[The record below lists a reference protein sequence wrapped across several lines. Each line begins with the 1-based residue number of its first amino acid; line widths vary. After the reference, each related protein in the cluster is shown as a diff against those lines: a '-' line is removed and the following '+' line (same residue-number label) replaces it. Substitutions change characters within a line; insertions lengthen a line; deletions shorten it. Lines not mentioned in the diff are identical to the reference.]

1 MTDPQ
6 LLYTQLVA
14 AFKRMSWREAK
25 DVALRLLPDAPKHA
39 GVHGIAGVVAME
51 LQELP
56 QAVDY
61 LAQATRLDPARIDF
75 ATLHAK
81 ALSMN
86 GLADQALRATDRAR
100 ALSAADP
107 AALDTLGVIYAQNHA
122 HEQAVAVFRRAVSLS
137 PRHARY
143 RYNLAN
149 SLLAMGDTHAAER
162 ELEACIELDP
172 RYWNPHL
179 LLAGLAGQTS
189 GRDRV
194 ERLLGLLSRH
204 ADDSAAQ
211 TYLNMA
217 LAREY
222 EDLADYPK
230 AFEHLVRG
238 KSASRGR
245 RHDSIHRDESLCERL
260 IQTFPLP
267 PPTTPGNPSRAPI
280 FIIGMPRSGTTLVER
295 ILSSHPDVRA
305 AGELQNFP
313 IALQRISGNTEPL
326 LFSPELASR
335 TREIDWNRLGTDYLS
350 SIPLAR
356 TEGARFIDKLPHNFL
371 YAGHIAH
378 ALPHAAII
386 CLRRNPLD
394 TCLSNFRQL
403 FEQASPHFDYSFDLL
418 DIGRYFI
425 LFDRLMAHWRQTFP
439 GRILEL
445 DYETLVD
452 AQEATTRQLLAY
464 CQLPWNDACM
474 HFERNP
480 SAVSTVST
488 SQVRRPLYRS
498 SIHYWKHYEAQLHEL
513 RALLTAAGIRFE

>member
-6 LLYTQLVA
+6 LLYAQLVA
-14 AFKRMSWREAK
+14 AFKRLSWREAK
-25 DVALRLLPDAPKHA
+25 EIALRLLPDAPRHA
-39 GVHGIAGVVAME
+39 GVYGIAGVVAME
-51 LQELP
+51 LHELP

-61 LAQATRLDPARIDF
+61 LAQATTLDPARIDF

-81 ALSMN
+81 ALSAS
-86 GLADQALRATDRAR
+86 GLADQALHATDRAL
-100 ALSAADP
+100 ALAATDP

-122 HEQAVAVFRRAVSLS
+122 HEQAIAVFRRAVGLS

-149 SLLAMGDTHAAER
+149 SLLAMGDAHAAER
-162 ELEACIELDP
+162 ELEACIALDP
-172 RYWNPHL
+172 HYWNPHL

-189 GRDRV
+189 GHDRV
-194 ERLLGLLSRH
+194 ERLRGLLSRH
-204 ADDSAAQ
+204 PRDTAAQ

-222 EDLADYPK
+222 EELADYPQ
-230 AFEHLVRG
+230 AFEHFVRG

-245 RHDSIHRDESLCERL
+245 RQYSIHRDASLCDRL
-260 IQTFPLP
+260 MQTFPLP
-267 PPTTPGNPSRAPI
+267 PPTVPGNPSRAPI
-280 FIIGMPRSGTTLVER
+280 FIVGMPRSGTTLVER
-295 ILSSHPDVRA
+295 ILSSHPGVRS

-313 IALQRISGNTEPL
+313 IALQWMSGSPEPL
-326 LFSPELASR
+326 LFSAALATR
-335 TREIDWNRLGTDYLS
+335 THGLDWNRLGTDYLS
-350 SIPLAR
+350 SVPSAR

-378 ALPHAAII
+378 ALPQASII

-403 FEQASPHFDYSFDLL
+403 FDQPSPHFDYSFDLL
-418 DIGRYFI
+418 DIGRYYI
-425 LFDRLMAHWRQTFP
+425 LFDRLMAHWRRTFP
-439 GRILEL
+439 GRILEV

-452 AQEATTRQLLAY
+452 AQEATTRQLLAH

-480 SAVSTVST
+480 AAVSTLSAT
-488 SQVRRPLYRS
+488 QVRQPLYRS
-498 SIHYWKHYEAQLHEL
+498 SIRYWQHYETQLHEL
-513 RALLTAAGIRFE
+513 RSLLAGAGIRFE